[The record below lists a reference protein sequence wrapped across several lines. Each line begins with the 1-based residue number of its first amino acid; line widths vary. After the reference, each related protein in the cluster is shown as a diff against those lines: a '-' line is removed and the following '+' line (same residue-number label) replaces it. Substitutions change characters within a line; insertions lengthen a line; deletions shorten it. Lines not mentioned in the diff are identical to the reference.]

1 MGVFDKRT
9 VKRAPRVLRRKN
21 IGALRA
27 QLQDGGELVSLTSQ
41 HSMVIEDDTGL
52 NVRLDIN
59 DALQAQAGNQI
70 GSTEPPVMYAGQL
83 WADTGTMRL
92 KQRNSANT
100 AWVVLGILDKTAVLT
115 VNNVN
120 ADANGNIVVTFSVDD
135 VEGAVPDTRK
145 VNGHVL
151 NADVNV
157 TSSDIFNTQAIGLT
171 SGDNLNNKTTAGV
184 YCNPANSNATA
195 ANNYPSTNAGALL
208 VLKDAGATQL
218 YVEYGSGNGS
228 KPRIYHRGFYSNVW
242 SSWEQVYDSGNQPPY
257 PVTSVNGKTG
267 AVSLSASDTGAI
279 TSLIPA
285 SGGVG
290 EVSLLYSNWDD
301 NPAAHG
307 GTLAGSVLKFGGAV
321 FEDTG
326 SGGGNSIAVADT
338 VPAGTWRCTG
348 SAKNWSSFKSGL
360 STFQR
365 IS

>member
-21 IGALRA
+21 IGALRE
-27 QLQDGGELVSLTSQ
+27 QLQNSGELVSLTSQ

-59 DALQAQAGNQI
+59 DAFQAQASNQI

-83 WADTGTMRL
+83 WADTGTMKLR
-92 KQRNSANT
+92 QRNSANT
-100 AWVVLGILDKTAVLT
+100 AWVEMAILDKTAVLT
-115 VNNVN
+115 VNGVN
-120 ADANGNIVVTFSVDD
+120 ADANGNIAVSFTVDD
-135 VEGAVPDTRK
+135 VQGAVPETRK
-145 VNGHVL
+145 VNGHAL
-151 NADVNV
+151 STDINV
-157 TSSDIFNTQAIGLT
+157 TSSDIFNGQAVSLGG
-171 SGDNLNNKTTAGV
+171 GDNINSKTTAGL
-184 YCNPANSNATA
+184 YYNAANSNATS

-208 VLKDAGATQL
+208 VMKDPGCTQV
-218 YVEYGSGNGS
+218 YYEYGAANSN
-228 KPRIYHRGFYSNVW
+228 KPRIYHRGFYSNTW

-267 AVSLSASDTGAI
+267 AVSISAADTGAI
-279 TSLIPA
+279 TSIVPT

-290 EVSLLYSNWDD
+290 ETALMLSNWDD
-301 NPAAHG
+301 HSAVHG
-307 GTLAGSVLKFGGAV
+307 GTLAGSVLQFGGAV
-321 FEDTG
+321 FQSIG
-326 SGGGNSIAVADT
+326 SGGGNSLAIGDG

-348 SAKNWSSFKSGL
+348 SADRWSNYPNGV

>member
-27 QLQDGGELVSLTSQ
+27 QLQDGGKLVSLTSQ

-59 DALQAQAGNQI
+59 DALQAQAGNQL

-83 WADTGTMRL
+83 WADTGTMKL

-100 AWVVLGILDKTAVLT
+100 AWVELAILDKTAVLT
-115 VNNVN
+115 VNGVN
-120 ADANGNIVVTFSVDD
+120 ADADGNISLTFKVDD
-135 VEGAVPDTRK
+135 IEGAVPETRT
-145 VNGHVL
+145 VNGHPL
-151 NADVNV
+151 NVDVNV
-157 TSSDIFNTQAIGLT
+157 TSSDIFNAQAIPLGG
-171 SGDNLNNKTTAGV
+171 GDNLNNQTTPGV
-184 YCNPANSNATA
+184 YFNGGDANATSE
-195 ANNYPSTNAGALL
+195 NNYPSGFSGALL
-208 VLKDAGATQL
+208 VLATAGIVQIYT
-218 YVEYGSGNGS
+218 EYGAANGGR
-228 KPRIYHRGFYSNVW
+228 PRIYHRGFYDNTW

-267 AVSLSASDTGAI
+267 AVTISASDTGAI
-279 TSLIPA
+279 TSLIPE

-290 EVSLLYSNWDD
+290 ETSLLYSNWDD
-301 NPAAHG
+301 NGVSHG
-307 GTLAGSVLKFGGAV
+307 GTLAGSVLMFAGAV
-321 FEDTG
+321 FQDEG
-326 SGGGNSIAVADT
+326 SGGGTSLVITDG

-348 SAKNWSSFKSGL
+348 SSSHWSNFKYGI
-360 STFQR
+360 TTYQR